1 MTTAVETME
10 LATRLGMTTTVEV
23 TELTISP
30 EITTAKRWTRT
41 MKRGA
46 MTEAM
51 EELKATQVV
60 VR

>member
-1 MTTAVETME
+1 ME